1 MSALLLLFYPS
12 SLLSSLSIPSIPGP
26 ARRPASS
33 LEMGMSWIYGIY
45 GTDGADGV
53 TEKKWLAV
61 IASYLSFEPETL
73 RLNEWFR
80 LWLGLLVVFPASSA
94 REARE
99 HAMVALGVDKPRQDL
114 WY

>member
-1 MSALLLLFYPS
+1 MSALLLLFDPS

-45 GTDGADGV
+45 GTPSLRMSW
-53 TEKKWLAV
+53 KCLAV